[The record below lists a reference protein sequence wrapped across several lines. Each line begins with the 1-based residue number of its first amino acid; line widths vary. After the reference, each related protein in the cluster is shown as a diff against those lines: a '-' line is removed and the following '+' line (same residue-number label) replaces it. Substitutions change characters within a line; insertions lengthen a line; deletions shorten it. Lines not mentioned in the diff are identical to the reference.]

1 MLLLMIF
8 AGSMADLQYEI
19 RYTKKRRFYMS
30 RIGKMP
36 ITIPKGVK
44 VELNNNKIKV
54 SGERG
59 ALEINIHP
67 DIQVKVEEDKIYVSR
82 PSDGR
87 FHRSLHGLSRSLI
100 NNLVEGVF
108 SGFEKTLEIQGVGY
122 RAALEGGKMVM
133 QIGYS
138 HPINVDPPKGIE
150 FEVEKQKIIKVKG
163 IDKQL
168 VGETAAKIRLLRKPE
183 PYKGKGIRYI
193 DEVVRRKV
201 GKTGA
206 KE

>member
-1 MLLLMIF
+1 
-8 AGSMADLQYEI
+8 
-19 RYTKKRRFYMS
+19 MS

-59 ALEINIHP
+59 TLEINIHP
-67 DIQVKVEEDKIYVSR
+67 DMQVKIEEDKIYVSR
-82 PSDGR
+82 PSDSR

-100 NNLVEGVF
+100 NNMVEGVF
-108 SGFEKTLEIQGVGY
+108 SGFEKILEIQGVGY
-122 RAALEGGKMVM
+122 RAVLKDGKMSL

-138 HPINVDPPKGIE
+138 HPVSVKPPKGIE
-150 FEVEKQKIIKVKG
+150 FEVEKQKIIKIKG

-206 KE
+206 K

>member
-1 MLLLMIF
+1 
-8 AGSMADLQYEI
+8 
-19 RYTKKRRFYMS
+19 
-30 RIGKMP
+30 
-36 ITIPKGVK
+36 
-44 VELNNNKIKV
+44 
-54 SGERG
+54 
-59 ALEINIHP
+59 
-67 DIQVKVEEDKIYVSR
+67 
-82 PSDGR
+82 
-87 FHRSLHGLSRSLI
+87 
-100 NNLVEGVF
+100 
-108 SGFEKTLEIQGVGY
+108 
-122 RAALEGGKMVM
+122 MVI

-138 HPINVDPPKGIE
+138 HPINVDPPKGIK

-206 KE
+206 K

>member
-1 MLLLMIF
+1 
-8 AGSMADLQYEI
+8 
-19 RYTKKRRFYMS
+19 MS

-36 ITIPKGVK
+36 ITIPKEVK

-59 ALEINIHP
+59 TLEINIHP
-67 DIQVKVEEDKIYVSR
+67 DIQVKIEEDKIYISR

-87 FHRSLHGLSRSLI
+87 FHRSLHGLSRALI
-100 NNLVEGVF
+100 NNMVKGVS
-108 SGFEKTLEIQGVGY
+108 SGFEKILEIQGVGY
-122 RAALEGGKMVM
+122 RAVLEDGKMVI

-138 HPINVDPPKGIE
+138 HPVSIEPPKGIE

-168 VGETAAKIRLLRKPE
+168 VGETAAKIRLVRKPE

-206 KE
+206 K